1 MRGLFASRDFR
12 LLWTGETTSF
22 LGSSIGGISL
32 PLVALDVLHSS
43 VILVSAL
50 TALAWLPW
58 VLIGLPAGAWVDRLR
73 RKPVMIAADL
83 VSLVAF
89 ASVPIAAWCGVL
101 TSAQLLVVALVGG
114 TATVFFQTAFR
125 ALLPAMLPSEDLL
138 EGNAKIQG
146 SEQVANVAGP
156 GAAGLIAQA
165 VGAVCGVLANAISF
179 AVSAVCLSSVRVREP
194 DPVVKRRRL
203 RQEIAEGLGIVAGD
217 PLLRTGTAFGCLS
230 NLTLVGYQAILVVF
244 LVRVVG
250 LSSGATG
257 LLIALT
263 SLGGVAGAFLAR
275 PAARWLGTARATL
288 LCKVVLTP
296 AGLLIPLAT
305 KGPGLVLFV
314 VGSVLIIA
322 GIVAGNV
329 VWAGWMQSYYPTR
342 LLGRV
347 STSTQVVNY
356 GSIPLG
362 AMLGGVLASHLGVRT
377 AMWIMLGGLVASTLV
392 LFAGPLPRLRDLPDR
407 VEVAADR
414 VPVPGEALDAS
425 VEQPAMM
432 LKRVDDFGL
441 RVSEMD
447 RVRIG
452 QPGEDLPDDG
462 DRHPGVDEPA
472 DLRHP

>member
-1 MRGLFASRDFR
+1 MRGLFGRRDFR

-22 LGSSIGGISL
+22 LGTSIGGISL
-32 PLVALDVLHSS
+32 PLVALEVLHSS
-43 VILVSAL
+43 VVLVSAL
-50 TALAWLPW
+50 MAAAWLPW
-58 VLIGLPAGAWVDRLR
+58 VLIGLPAGAWVDRLP

-83 VSLVAF
+83 VALVAF

-101 TSAQLLVVALVGG
+101 TAAQLLVVALVGG
-114 TATVFFQTAFR
+114 VAAVFFQTAFR
-125 ALLPAMLPSEDLL
+125 ALLPSMLPSDDLL

-156 GAAGLIAQA
+156 GAAGLIAEA

-179 AVSAVCLSSVRVREP
+179 AVSAACLSSIRVREP
-194 DPVVKRRRL
+194 ERVVKPRRL
-203 RQEIAEGLGIVAGD
+203 RHEIAEGIGIVVRD
-217 PLLRTGTAFGCLS
+217 PLLRVNTVFGCLS

-275 PAARWLGTARATL
+275 PAARWLGTARTTL
-288 LCKVVLTP
+288 LSKVVFVP
-296 AGLLIPLAT
+296 AGLLIPLAA
-305 KGPGLVLFV
+305 KGPGLALFV
-314 VGSVLIIA
+314 LGSVLVIG

-329 VWAGWMQSYYPTR
+329 VWSGWMQSYYPAS
-342 LLGRV
+342 LLGRI

-377 AMWIMLGGLVASTLV
+377 ALWVMLGGLVASTLV
-392 LFAGPLPRLRDLPDR
+392 LFTGPLPRLRDLPERD
-407 VEVAADR
+407 AKADGGESI
-414 VPVPGEALDAS
+414 PVGVTLPSNEA
-425 VEQPAMM
+425 
-432 LKRVDDFGL
+432 G
-441 RVSEMD
+441 
-447 RVRIG
+447 
-452 QPGEDLPDDG
+452 
-462 DRHPGVDEPA
+462 
-472 DLRHP
+472 